1 MRMDLSLPLLES
13 VLPSNQRHLERA
25 VQQVLD
31 SPGGRIGVFGLAFK
45 EDTDDLRESPVVAA
59 IEHWV
64 GKGKEVRIYDPH
76 IRLDKIYG
84 SNRNFILNALPHI
97 GRLLSSDLDDVLAWC
112 DCLAVTQKPG
122 PEAAARIASAGKTIV
137 NLAGAK
143 LGTAA
148 SAWKENIL

>member
-1 MRMDLSLPLLES
+1 
-13 VLPSNQRHLERA
+13 
-25 VQQVLD
+25 
-31 SPGGRIGVFGLAFK
+31 
-45 EDTDDLRESPVVAA
+45 LRESPVVGA
-59 IEHWV
+59 IEHWI

-97 GRLLSSDLDDVLAWC
+97 GRLLTSDFDDVLGWC

-122 PEAAARIASAGKTIV
+122 PEAAARIASSGKPIV

-143 LGTAA
+143 LQPAA
-148 SAWKENIL
+148 NPGR